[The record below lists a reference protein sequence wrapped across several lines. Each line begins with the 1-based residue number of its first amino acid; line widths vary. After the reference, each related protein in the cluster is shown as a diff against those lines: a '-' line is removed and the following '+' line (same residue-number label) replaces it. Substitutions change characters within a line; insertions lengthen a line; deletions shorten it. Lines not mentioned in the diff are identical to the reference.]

1 MITFSPSSVTQ
12 VVETAP
18 LRASSVRVNSRS
30 LGMHTSPLAK
40 ASKMELGDLAVT
52 DVLVTK
58 SRPLDPSSGSMLV
71 GEPKKSSSSSM
82 RLWWVSMSLLIELA
96 GEQGKVVTSCSTGIP
111 HVEMR
116 LDRSAE
122 LVVDTSSF
130 TSSTSSSSWKRDM
143 VDSLVRSISTSIQL
157 LSMEVVFS
165 MSKWSARVS
174 RRPPCARNV
183 VSMVGLVVVVV
194 VVVYLL
200 LGQGRE

>member
-1 MITFSPSSVTQ
+1 
-12 VVETAP
+12 
-18 LRASSVRVNSRS
+18 
-30 LGMHTSPLAK
+30 
-40 ASKMELGDLAVT
+40 
-52 DVLVTK
+52 
-58 SRPLDPSSGSMLV
+58 
-71 GEPKKSSSSSM
+71 M
-82 RLWWVSMSLLIELA
+82 RLWWVSMSLFMELE
-96 GEQGKVVTSCSTGIP
+96 GELGLVIFSCCSSNGIP
-111 HVEMR
+111 HWLMR
-116 LDRSAE
+116 LERSEE
-122 LVVDTSSF
+122 LVVVSYSF

-183 VSMVGLVVVVV
+183 VSMVGSVVVVV